1 VNADVRYSI
10 GHTDRPTSRS
20 VTQKVKGVR
29 VGTQRVRNLTL
40 LATASLTILA
50 ATVIAPSLP
59 GMAIFFEDT
68 PNSEFLVRLSLTIPA
83 LFAAIG
89 APIAGLLLDRVGR
102 RPVLI
107 TATTLFGLVG
117 TLGFFADSLMTIL
130 ISRAVLG
137 IAVAGVMTSVL
148 SLIADYFSGSDRDR
162 FMGYQGAAI
171 GLGGA
176 VFVFTAG
183 YLAEVGW
190 QFPFLI
196 HAIALLVLP
205 AMILTMNEPKPLAAP
220 EKQDAEI
227 DKRLPLAAL
236 MPIYIVAFVTML
248 LLFVFPVLLP
258 EYLAGRGFA
267 GGQIGLA
274 LSLQTL
280 ISVVV
285 ALQFYRVKARLSYQ
299 GIFAIILGS
308 LAINFGIVGFEPSF
322 VIIVMAMLLGGLGLG
337 LLAPNIGVWVAS
349 LTSSA
354 NRGRAMGGLTMAI
367 FLGQFATPIAVQP
380 LVASSGIVS
389 AFIVAGSVSL
399 LLAVLFV
406 FWSKSR

>member
-1 VNADVRYSI
+1 M
-10 GHTDRPTSRS
+10 
-20 VTQKVKGVR
+20 
-29 VGTQRVRNLTL
+29 GTERVRNLTL

-59 GMAIFFEDT
+59 GMAVFFEDT

-83 LFAAIG
+83 LFAAVS

-107 TATTLFGLVG
+107 VALTLFGLVG

-148 SLIADYFSGSDRDR
+148 SLIADYFTGSDRDR

-183 YLAEVGW
+183 HLAEVGW

-196 HAIALLVLP
+196 HVLALLVLP
-205 AMILTMNEPKPLAAP
+205 AVILTMNEPKPLAAKK
-220 EKQDAEI
+220 EQDAEVNEG
-227 DKRLPLAAL
+227 LPLAAL

-258 EYLAGRGFA
+258 EYLAGRGIS

-285 ALQFYRVKARLSYQ
+285 ALQFHRIKARTSYQ

-308 LAINFGIVGFEPSF
+308 LAINFAIVGFEPSF
-322 VIIVMAMLLGGLGLG
+322 AVIIIGMLLGGLGLG
-337 LLAPNIGVWVAS
+337 LLAPNMGVWVAS
-349 LTSSA
+349 LTTNA

-367 FLGQFATPIAVQP
+367 FLGQFATPIAFQP
-380 LVASSGIVS
+380 LVTANGIIS
-389 AFIVAGSVSL
+389 AFVIAGSVSL
-399 LLAVLFV
+399 LLAVLFA
-406 FWSKSR
+406 FWAKGR